1 MLSELWIA
9 VVVCAQVLW
18 AEMISSVG
26 VWPKS
31 VFPVELGE
39 SVTWLFT
46 PKGGSE
52 YDTDSMISFEIEGA
66 GVYRIQKTRCAGP
79 FEKYFT
85 CTHKPQNEISVSFT
99 PTEEMYGKEV
109 TITYYKDTESLWAR
123 TAPPLLRE
131 LIQLPQQRRVDVEP
145 AGVRVLGTASP
156 SMSCGYRVT
165 WDLFQLDAY

>member
-1 MLSELWIA
+1 
-9 VVVCAQVLW
+9 QVLW
-18 AEMISSVG
+18 AEVISSVG
-26 VWPKS
+26 IWPKS

-85 CTHKPQNEISVSFT
+85 CTHKPQNEVSVSFT

-131 LIQLPQQRRVDVEP
+131 LIQLRSV
-145 AGVRVLGTASP
+145 
-156 SMSCGYRVT
+156 
-165 WDLFQLDAY
+165 QLHH